1 MRHLTQEGAY
11 QGNSDKVD
19 AIAMAEEQLGF
30 DLPGGDEPKPGASR
44 KRGKPGKGATG
55 PMSGE
60 GASMESAEPRK
71 LQDDEVFDFITGDKV
86 VKLTEAEKVRQRIA
100 RVLVHQYGIDPHD
113 MEADVSIPVVN
124 VKTGRKSRRRA
135 SIAIFEPATDHDEL
149 PNIRRI
155 VVTKP
160 RPNDSRTVSKIRTF
174 ARAKEQ
180 VDEVADLMHAAGPGC
195 VYGMWTDDKDLYFIR
210 RDSSRF
216 EDEYLPMANWPRGD
230 ATEFDARGNV
240 SSLSLMRRADET
252 MLRFAFRRCHDYIH
266 GNEGLPKDAAFWQF
280 LYVLFAKLY
289 DEELVREKGQDTR
302 FYVNS
307 ADLKLL
313 AKDDAGSRAVADR
326 VKELFDEVKEA
337 YTAQNQF
344 TEYDRLTLNDA
355 AITFITSEL
364 SSYTLHGTSLD
375 ALGTAYQ
382 ELVGDNLRGDRGQYF
397 TPNVAT
403 RFMVEMLDPQLDE
416 TVLDPCCGT
425 GGFLRETLLHVLHR
439 EWLPDFGR
447 GLPVH
452 EKARLETEY
461 RRDLARYAK
470 ERIFGM
476 DFDPFLTRAASFG
489 VLMLTGVKGNTFQV
503 DSLQFPRM
511 GKNMPGYEPAMARKD
526 RIEPGKVDILFTNPP
541 FGTDIPVTGPVLELF
556 RTDESGAEKQKSIA
570 YGWGREK
577 DGSLTRG
584 KPAPSVP
591 PERLFVQKVV
601 EWVRPGGRI
610 GIVLPNGILSNPGP
624 DDEAVRQYVL
634 DECWIMASVEL
645 PVEPFVVGAGVN
657 ILTTLLFLRKKTER
671 EKYEEELHGPADYPV
686 FMAVAEKVGF
696 DRRGNPL
703 WVRDPRGEYVWHV
716 ESEDDEIFVKG
727 VSVTRR
733 IKRRRQIRDN
743 DLMDLR
749 DRPSYH
755 KRPSIID
762 AYREFQ
768 KTYEHE
774 LPWEKGEQ
782 A

>member
-1 MRHLTQEGAY
+1 
-11 QGNSDKVD
+11 
-19 AIAMAEEQLGF
+19 MADEQLGF
-30 DLPGGDEPKPGASR
+30 DLPGDGERKSVAS
-44 KRGKPGKGATG
+44 KKHGKPGEGATEAT
-55 PMSGE
+55 SIE

-71 LQDDEVFDFITGDKV
+71 LQDDEGFDFITGDKV
-86 VKLTEAEKVRQRIA
+86 VKLTEPEKVRQRIA
-100 RVLVHQYGIDPHD
+100 RVLVRQYGVDPHD
-113 MEADVSIPVVN
+113 MQADFSIPVVN

-135 SIAIFEPATDHDEL
+135 SIAIFEPGTDHEL
-149 PNIRRI
+149 ENIRRI

-180 VDEVADLMHAAGPGC
+180 IDEVADLMHAAGPGC

-216 EDEYLPMANWPRGD
+216 EDEYLPMVNWPRGD
-230 ATEFDARGNV
+230 ATKFDARGNA

-289 DEELVREKGQDTR
+289 DEEVAREKGQDPR
-302 FYVNS
+302 FYVDS
-307 ADLKLL
+307 SDLKLL
-313 AKDDAGSRAVADR
+313 AKDDAGSPAVAKR
-326 VKELFDEVKEA
+326 IKELFDDVKQA
-337 YTAQNQF
+337 YANQNQF
-344 TEYDRLTLNDA
+344 SEYDRLTLNDA
-355 AITFITSEL
+355 ALTFITSEL

-403 RFMVEMLDPQLDE
+403 RFMVEILDPQLDE

-439 EWLPDFGR
+439 EWLPNFGR

-452 EKARLETEY
+452 EKARLETEH
-461 RRDLARYAK
+461 RPDLARYAK
-470 ERIFGM
+470 DRIFGM

-489 VLMLTGVKGNTFQV
+489 VMMLTGVKGNTFQV

-511 GKNMPGYEPAMARKD
+511 GKNMPGYEPAMERRN
-526 RIEPGKVDILFTNPP
+526 RIAPGKVDVLFTNPP

-556 RTDESGAEKQKSIA
+556 RTEESGAEKQKSIA

-577 DGSLTRG
+577 DGSLKRG
-584 KPAPSVP
+584 KPALSIP
-591 PERLFVQKVV
+591 PERLFVQKAV
-601 EWVRPGGRI
+601 EWVKPGGRI

-624 DDEAVRQYVL
+624 DDEAVRQYIL
-634 DECWIMASVEL
+634 DECWVMASVEL

-657 ILTTLLFLRKKTER
+657 ILTTLLFLRKKTDQ
-671 EKYEEELHGPADYPV
+671 EKVEEQLHGPIDYPV

-716 ESEDDEIFVKG
+716 ESEDDEIFVKD
-727 VSVTRR
+727 VAVTRR
-733 IKRRRQIRDN
+733 IKRRKRISDN
-743 DLMDLR
+743 DLIDLR
-749 DRPSYH
+749 ERPDYH
-755 KRPSIID
+755 ERPNIID
-762 AYREFQ
+762 EYHAFRDD
-768 KTYEHE
+768 YESE
-774 LPWEKGEQ
+774 LPWAKEGK